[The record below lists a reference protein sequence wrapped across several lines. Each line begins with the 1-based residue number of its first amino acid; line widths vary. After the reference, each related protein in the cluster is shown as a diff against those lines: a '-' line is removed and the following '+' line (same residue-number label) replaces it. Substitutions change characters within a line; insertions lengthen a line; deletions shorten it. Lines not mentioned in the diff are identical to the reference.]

1 MLKTQSKTHSNTN
14 FLGPHSDAVGMKTQ
28 TRELDY
34 AQWSGHK
41 YIQSKDCEA
50 AKTTKFVP
58 VFEEFEVNSDLKKT
72 KSKRGKKRLRQTN
85 ASNVSHNK

>member
-72 KSKRGKKRLRQTN
+72 KSKEGKKAPSDKCLECL
-85 ASNVSHNK
+85 S